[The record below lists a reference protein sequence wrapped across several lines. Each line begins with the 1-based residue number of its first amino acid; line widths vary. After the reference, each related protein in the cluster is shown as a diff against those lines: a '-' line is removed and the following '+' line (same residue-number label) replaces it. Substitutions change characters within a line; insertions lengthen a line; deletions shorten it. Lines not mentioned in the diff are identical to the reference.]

1 MDGTATIDMLTS
13 RDYDQSGILNSAVG
27 VSYPAPGGPYGSSS
41 LGSNLKILAL
51 NFISQHVV

>member
-27 VSYPAPGGPYGSSS
+27 VSYPAPRGPYGSSS
-41 LGSNLKILAL
+41 LGSNLEILVPKL
-51 NFISQHVV
+51 IFKHLV